1 MTPLRFLM
9 SFLMLLFYCKETPSH
24 FMCSNH
30 CDTTI
35 ISHSCWDESANFLAR
50 GSRNG
55 NDTSKRSYTIRCG
68 TFLLSFSSP
77 RSSLLDGSNKEIYS
91 AALCR
96 FLFSHSCWD
105 ESTWRLLLLLSVTF
119 CFMNAFFSFLPHT
132 IVGFSHQTQLFCLQ
146 TFESPGS
153 VF

>member
-77 RSSLLDGSNKEIYS
+77 RHCWMVPTKKFIPP
-91 AALCR
+91 LCR
-96 FLFSHSCWD
+96 FLCSWAAPSLIDVSHF
-105 ESTWRLLLLLSVTF
+105 LLEW
-119 CFMNAFFSFLPHT
+119 FFSFLLHT
-132 IVGFSHQTQLFCLQ
+132 IVWFSHQTQLFCLQ
-146 TFESPGS
+146 TFEFPGS

>member
-55 NDTSKRSYTIRCG
+55 NDTSKRFAFIFVTSVFTAGWFQQRNSFRHSADFYAVEQLAPSLIDVSH
-68 TFLLSFSSP
+68 FLL
-77 RSSLLDGSNKEIYS
+77 E
-91 AALCR
+91 
-96 FLFSHSCWD
+96 
-105 ESTWRLLLLLSVTF
+105 
-119 CFMNAFFSFLPHT
+119 
-132 IVGFSHQTQLFCLQ
+132 
-146 TFESPGS
+146 
-153 VF
+153 

>member
-77 RSSLLDGSNKEIYS
+77 RSSLRDGSNKEIYS
-91 AALCR
+91 ATLQI
-96 FLFSHSCWD
+96 FMQLSN
-105 ESTWRLLLLLSVTF
+105 WRLLLLMSVTF
-119 CFMNAFFSFLPHT
+119 CLNDFL
-132 IVGFSHQTQLFCLQ
+132 VSCFTQ
-146 TFESPGS
+146 
-153 VF
+153 